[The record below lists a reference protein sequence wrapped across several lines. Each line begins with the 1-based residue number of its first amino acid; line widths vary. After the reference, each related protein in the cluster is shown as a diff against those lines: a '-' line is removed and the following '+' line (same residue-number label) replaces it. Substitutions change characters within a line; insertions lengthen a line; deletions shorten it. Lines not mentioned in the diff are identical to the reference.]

1 MPQARSAH
9 ARCRIFAFGLLISAF
24 LLVPAPARGG
34 EAPDLFVDRYI
45 AATRAM
51 EWDSVAAMMHST
63 ALSDFKQLM
72 RPAVIADSSGEMSHL
87 LFDVVGAAAYDSLPP
102 ARVFSRLM
110 RSLVTL
116 NPLMGEALAGAEA
129 KVIGAVPEGD
139 DLVHVIYR
147 IGVGVGVG
155 DSALAVTKL
164 EVISL
169 RREAGGWRSLL
180 TGNVQGL
187 AEVLRQSVGASG
199 P

>member
-1 MPQARSAH
+1 MPQARLAR
-9 ARCRIFAFGLLISAF
+9 ARCCIYAFGSVIFAALLASP
-24 LLVPAPARGG
+24 PAWGG
-34 EAPDLFVDRYI
+34 EAPDVFVDRYI

-72 RPAVIADSSGEMSHL
+72 RPAVTADSTGEMSHL

-129 KVIGAVPEGD
+129 KVIGAVPEGE
-139 DLVHVIYR
+139 DLMHVVYR
-147 IGVGVGVG
+147 MGVGVGVG

-169 RREAGGWRSLL
+169 RRENGVWRCLL

-187 AEVLRQSVGASG
+187 AEVLRQSVGG
-199 P
+199 N